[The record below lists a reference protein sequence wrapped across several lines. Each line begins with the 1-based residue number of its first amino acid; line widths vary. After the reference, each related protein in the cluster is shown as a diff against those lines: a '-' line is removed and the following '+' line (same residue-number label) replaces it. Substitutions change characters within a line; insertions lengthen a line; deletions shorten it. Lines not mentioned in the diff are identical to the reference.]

1 VDAEDKLM
9 LDLSNCKSTKSV
21 RFKECKLKVLK
32 RALRKS
38 HPGDYLKKYTGQ
50 RMTQL
55 LNDFKK
61 LQQQQLLSVQK
72 KAEKKRQENIEDEMF
87 QTAYLANN
95 EHKQVVAQRD
105 ADIDIKGLMGEL
117 PVVEEDLVLS

>member
-1 VDAEDKLM
+1 
-9 LDLSNCKSTKSV
+9 
-21 RFKECKLKVLK
+21 
-32 RALRKS
+32 
-38 HPGDYLKKYTGQ
+38 
-50 RMTQL
+50 MTQL